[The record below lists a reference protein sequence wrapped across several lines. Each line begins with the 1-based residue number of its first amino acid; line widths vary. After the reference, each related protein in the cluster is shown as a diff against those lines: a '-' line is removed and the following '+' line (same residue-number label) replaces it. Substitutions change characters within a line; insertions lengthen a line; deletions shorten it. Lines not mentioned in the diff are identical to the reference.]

1 MNNMNT
7 NLVEKLFE
15 KKLYIG
21 RMVSGSKSGY
31 SSQYPNNFVVFNANI
46 IIPNEG
52 KVWYGD
58 LDLTKDG
65 NILKEVANECNT
77 AIYVLREMDARFEN
91 ENSNT
96 ESLIKKAVW
105 NTSEEI
111 PTI

>member
-7 NLVEKLFE
+7 NLVDKLFE
-15 KKLYIG
+15 KNLYMG

-31 SSQYPNNFVVFNANI
+31 QSQYPNNFVVFNANI

-58 LDLTKDG
+58 LDLTKSG
-65 NILKEVANECNT
+65 EILKEVANESNT
-77 AIYVLREMDARFEN
+77 TIYVLREMDARFEN
-91 ENSNT
+91 ENLNT

-105 NTSEEI
+105 NTGEEI
-111 PTI
+111 PTK